1 MKSILT
7 ILSAALLFLFTS
19 GAVID
24 LTDETFEHQ
33 TQASTGQTTGKWLV
47 KFYAPWCGHC
57 KTLAPIY
64 EELDQRLLESETA
77 NGILLAKVDVT
88 KNSAIAKRFNINSY
102 PTLKYFADRKCYPY
116 KGKRDL
122 DSMYEFVTE
131 GYKSAITEEIPGVP
145 SVFEEKMKQFRFK
158 FQQLTNDHKDL
169 KFLLEDFDHILEV
182 RKNAAAV
189 LVVLGA
195 VIGFMLGMIV
205 SLLMGLGK
213 VKNESKKKKD

>member
-1 MKSILT
+1 M
-7 ILSAALLFLFTS
+7 
-19 GAVID
+19 
-24 LTDETFEHQ
+24 
-33 TQASTGQTTGKWLV
+33 
-47 KFYAPWCGHC
+47 
-57 KTLAPIY
+57 
-64 EELDQRLLESETA
+64 DQRLLESETA

-122 DSMYEFVTE
+122 ESLFEFVTE

-145 SVFEEKMKQFRFK
+145 SVFDEKMKQFRLK
-158 FQQLTNDHKDL
+158 FQQLANDHKDL
-169 KFLLEDFDHILEV
+169 KFLLEDFDHILEY

-195 VIGFMLGMIV
+195 IIGFMVGMIA

>member
-1 MKSILT
+1 VLKFNCLIPTNKSYT
-7 ILSAALLFLFTS
+7 W
-19 GAVID
+19 
-24 LTDETFEHQ
+24 
-33 TQASTGQTTGKWLV
+33 QTTGKWLV